1 MKLPFLLPL
10 FLLVSCAPAT
20 QVPSQTEVV
29 TAWATSAAQP
39 WLSELFVCANDLS
52 IAVNVTPQE
61 PEIRLRVGE
70 PESLLS
76 TAFKIA
82 EEEILVVAHRE
93 SPVQNLSPEEAQ
105 ALFAGEADPATQ
117 VWAYAS
123 DEDVQVAFDRLVMK
137 ERRVTSYAKM
147 ATSPQQMSDI
157 LNAEFNAIGIL
168 PRHWKTGSARE
179 VFTAGTVPV
188 LAITKVEPSGAVQ
201 ELIACLQK

>member
-1 MKLPFLLPL
+1 M
-10 FLLVSCAPAT
+10 
-20 QVPSQTEVV
+20 